1 MAPKRM
7 TANPLKAPRH
17 RPGKAVAEVS
27 SGSESESESEEE
39 QPKQSAPPKRP
50 QPSASSF
57 PKQNKPAAA
66 TQISSNLSNVDLN
79 AQQRAQAARKPII
92 NEDEFE
98 TEEESGAEDEKDG
111 SESGSDD
118 SGSEE
123 SDSEEE
129 ESSEDEKP
137 KMIRP
142 VFLKKGARKG
152 GPDKSEEDRWKEEE
166 RKKKERAD
174 ELVRAEMENRANELA
189 MGKKFWD
196 DEDNIVDEVDDTDGL
211 DPEGEYAAWKL
222 RELTRVKRDRDALID
237 KEKELEEI
245 ERRRNLSKE
254 EREAE
259 DKIHIEKQKA
269 AKEGKGQ
276 MGFMQ
281 KYYHK
286 GAFFTEDL
294 EAGGLADRD
303 IMGGRYEDD
312 VSMRDALPAYMQ
324 IRDMTKLGKK
334 GHTKYKDMKSEDTGR
349 WGDFLDN
356 RKPRNG
362 DNEWSRDERFRSNYD
377 GGDRAAPSGANASS
391 LGERKRPPP
400 VSDRR
405 EEKRARVD

>member
-27 SGSESESESEEE
+27 SGSESDSEEE
-39 QPKQSAPPKRP
+39 QPKESAPPKRP
-50 QPSASSF
+50 PPSASSF
-57 PKQNKPAAA
+57 PKQSKPSAA
-66 TQISSNLSNVDLN
+66 TELSSNLKNVNLN
-79 AQQRAQAARKPII
+79 AQQRALAARKQAID
-92 NEDEFE
+92 EDEFE
-98 TEEESGAEDEKDG
+98 TEEESGDEDGKDG
-111 SESGSDD
+111 SESGSED

-129 ESSEDEKP
+129 ESSEEERP

-142 VFLKKGARKG
+142 VFLRKGARKG
-152 GPDKSEEDRWKEEE
+152 GPDKTEEDRWKEEE

-174 ELVRAEMENRANELA
+174 ELIRAEMENRANEVA
-189 MGKKFWD
+189 MGKKYWD

-259 DKIHIEKQKA
+259 DKIHLDNQKA

-294 EAGGLADRD
+294 EAGGLANRD

-349 WGDFLDN
+349 WGEFLDN
-356 RKPRNG
+356 RKPRNN
-362 DNEWSRDERFRSNYD
+362 DNDWSRDERFRSDYD

-391 LGERKRPPP
+391 LGQRKRPGPDA
-400 VSDRR
+400 DRR
-405 EEKRARVD
+405 EEKRPRVD

>member
-1 MAPKRM
+1 MAPTRM
-7 TANPLKAPRH
+7 TANPLKPARH
-17 RPGKAVAEVS
+17 RPGKAVAEVLS
-27 SGSESESESEEE
+27 SDSDSEPEEQAKE
-39 QPKQSAPPKRP
+39 QPKESAPKQPR
-50 QPSASSF
+50 PSASSF
-57 PKQNKPAAA
+57 PKRATAA
-66 TQISSNLSNVDLN
+66 TQISSNLNNVDLN
-79 AQQRAQAARKPII
+79 AQQRAQAARKPVI

-98 TEEESGAEDEKDG
+98 TEEESGAENGKG
-111 SESGSDD
+111 SESGSDE
-118 SGSEE
+118 SASEE
-123 SDSEEE
+123 SESEEE

-142 VFLKKGARKG
+142 VFLKKNARKG
-152 GPDKSEEDRWKEEE
+152 GPDISEEDRWKEEE
-166 RKKKERAD
+166 RRKKERAD
-174 ELVRAEMENRANELA
+174 ELVKSEMENRAAEIA
-189 MGKKFWD
+189 AGRKYWD
-196 DEDNIVDEVDDTDGL
+196 DEDNIVDEVDDTDGV
-211 DPEGEYAAWKL
+211 DPEAEYAAWKL
-222 RELTRVKRDRDALID
+222 RELTRVKRVRDALVEA
-237 KEKELEEI
+237 EKLLEET

-259 DKIHIEKQKA
+259 DKIHLDKQKD

-294 EAGGLADRD
+294 EKGGLANRD

-356 RKPRNG
+356 RKPRG
-362 DNEWSRDERFRSNYD
+362 DDNDWSRDERFRRDYD
-377 GGDRAAPSGANASS
+377 GGDRTGPSGANASS

-400 VSDRR
+400 EGDRR
-405 EEKRARVD
+405 EDKRARVD